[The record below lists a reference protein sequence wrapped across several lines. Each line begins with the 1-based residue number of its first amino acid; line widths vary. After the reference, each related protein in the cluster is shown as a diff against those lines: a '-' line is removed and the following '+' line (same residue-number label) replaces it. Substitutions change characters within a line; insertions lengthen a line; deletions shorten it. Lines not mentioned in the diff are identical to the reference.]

1 MVIKEYLSNLHTH
14 THFSDGNKT
23 AERNIERAL
32 ELGFLSLGISDH
44 SPTPMWGSNFPTGN
58 EKQYTA
64 DIRALADKY
73 RGQIDIFAGIELDSF
88 FDFHREYY
96 DYVIASVHFIKIG
109 DERYPVDWSP
119 DSQREVIDKYF
130 GGRNI
135 DYVKTYYNDFVEH
148 VHNSKPDIIGHLD
161 LYTKYNVIDQHTEE
175 YANVV
180 SEAIAEMMKT
190 CSRFEINTGAIS
202 KGYKSTFFPEYDTIK
217 EIYRQGGS
225 VILNSDCHNGV
236 DLNSDFDS
244 ALKILKGIGFT
255 HVDRLTPEGFV
266 SDEISAEL

>member
-88 FDFHREYY
+88 FDFHRQYY

-202 KGYKSTFFPEYDTIK
+202 RKRRTTPYPSV
-217 EIYRQGGS
+217 EILHYILSRGGR
-225 VILNSDCHNGV
+225 VIFSSDAH
-236 DLNSDFDS
+236 
-244 ALKILKGIGFT
+244 
-255 HVDRLTPEGFV
+255 
-266 SDEISAEL
+266 SAENLCYEFETWQGYFRDFGFKV